1 MIETQG
7 DRVKAVREARAEDQE
22 TFAKQFNA
30 AATRHGYRVGMDK
43 TKLSRTENGRE
54 ISLDEAVVFMSLD
67 PKKRD
72 LLWLA
77 TGRFYEREEPKR
89 KSGDEGG
96 EEGGAADQR
105 KRRAR

>member
-1 MIETQG
+1 MIETQA
-7 DRVKAVREARAEDQE
+7 DRVKAIRESRGEDQE
-22 TFAKQFNA
+22 AFARHFND
-30 AATRHGYRVGMDK
+30 AATRYALRVRMDK
-43 TKLSRTENGRE
+43 HKLSRTENGRE
-54 ISLDEAVVFMSLD
+54 ISLDEAVIFMSLD

-89 KSGDEGG
+89 KPGDEGG